1 MKHINTVKQFI
12 LEKAQKQFIKQQCR
26 RKKHED
32 PAIVTWED
40 SDPDHKFTEA
50 IANHRVWELEAERNA

>member
-1 MKHINTVKQFI
+1 V
-12 LEKAQKQFIKQQCR
+12 
-26 RKKHED
+26 KKHED